1 MTNSVRVR
9 FAPSP
14 TGYPHVGNIRTA
26 LFNWL
31 FARHYGGSFIVRI
44 EDTDV
49 TRKVKGAVKEI
60 LDSLRW
66 LGLDWDEGPEVGGK
80 YAPYF
85 QSQRLELYREAAQR
99 LISQGNAYYCYC
111 SPQRLEEMRAEQVK
125 RKQPPGY
132 DRHCRNL
139 SHEERSQKEAEGITP
154 VVRFKTP
161 FEGQTG
167 FNDLIWGEV
176 VFENN
181 TIDDFVLLKS
191 DGYPTYHLANVVDDH
206 LMEISHVLRA
216 EEWLSSTPRHR
227 LLYQA
232 LEFEPPQFAHL
243 PMILGA
249 DRSKLSKRHGAMSI
263 IEYHE
268 QGYLPEAMVNFL
280 ALLGWSLDDKTE
292 ILSRQELIDNFS
304 LERVSRTAAI
314 FNQDKLNWMNGVYI
328 RSLTADKFFEAV
340 EPYLMMDTPAG
351 EALISSEEYVRN
363 ILPLVQERARTLAEV
378 AELTQFFFVDELEYD
393 SGLLIGKNMSRESAT
408 QALKVAQQRLEQSE
422 VFDAESLEAV
432 LRPLAVELGL
442 KTGQLFGTLRVATT
456 GRTAAP
462 PLFQTMAVLGKERCL
477 KRIEAA
483 LDNLRKLTP

>member
-1 MTNSVRVR
+1 MRNSFRTR

-26 LFNWL
+26 LFAWL

-49 TRKVKGAVKEI
+49 ARKVEGAVEAI
-60 LDSLRW
+60 LNSLRW
-66 LGLDWDEGPEVGGK
+66 LGLDWDEGPAVGGK
-80 YAPYF
+80 YGPYF
-85 QSQRLELYREAAQR
+85 QSQRLDKYHEVAQR
-99 LISQGNAYYCYC
+99 LISQGDAYYCYC
-111 SPQRLEEMRAEQVK
+111 SPQRLEEMRTEQVK

-132 DRHCRNL
+132 DRRCRDL
-139 SHEERSQKEAEGITP
+139 SQEERAKKEAEGITP

-161 FEGQTG
+161 LNGQTG

-191 DGYPTYHLANVVDDH
+191 DGYPTYHLANIVDDH
-206 LMEISHVLRA
+206 LMEITHVVRA
-216 EEWLSSTPRHR
+216 EEWLSSTPRHV
-227 LLYQA
+227 LMYQA
-232 LEFEPPQFAHL
+232 LGFEPPQFAHL
-243 PMILGA
+243 PMILGS
-249 DRSKLSKRHGAMSI
+249 DRSKLSKRHGAVAI
-263 IEYHE
+263 TEFYE

-280 ALLGWSLDDKTE
+280 ALLGWSLDDRTE
-292 ILSRQELIDNFS
+292 LLSRQELIKNFS
-304 LERVSRTAAI
+304 LERVSRTAAV
-314 FNQDKLNWMNGVYI
+314 FNRDKLDWMNGVYI
-328 RSLTADKFFEAV
+328 RSLTADEFFTV
-340 EPYLMMDTPAG
+340 VQPYLMMDTLVG
-351 EALISSEEYVRN
+351 EALISDEGYVRN
-363 ILPLVQERARTLAEV
+363 ILPLIQERARTLGEV
-378 AELTQFFFVDELEYD
+378 AELTQFFFVDELGYD
-393 SGLLIGKNMSRESAT
+393 AGLLIGKNMCRESAT
-408 QALKVAQQRLEQSE
+408 QALEAGKERLGQLE

-483 LDNLRKLTP
+483 LDRLSQLSS